1 MTYPSG
7 GNYPETKEDYADHF
21 ERLAN
26 VASPE
31 QLNNFHQ
38 EMTKKGGKFAVLSRL
53 MQGEIDIETA
63 DKLMKISNPGETI
76 EVYSK

>member
-26 VASPE
+26 PASPE

-38 EMTKKGGKFAVLSRL
+38 KQMQKGGKFAVLSRL
-53 MQGEIDIETA
+53 MQGLIDIETA
-63 DKLMKISNPGETI
+63 DKLMENLE
-76 EVYSK
+76 

>member
-7 GNYPETKEDYADHF
+7 GNYPETKEDYVEHF

-26 VASPE
+26 IASPE

-38 EMTKKGGKFAVLSRL
+38 KQMKKGGKFAGLSRL
-53 MQGEIDIETA
+53 MQGLIDIETA
-63 DKLMKISNPGETI
+63 DKLMENLE
-76 EVYSK
+76 